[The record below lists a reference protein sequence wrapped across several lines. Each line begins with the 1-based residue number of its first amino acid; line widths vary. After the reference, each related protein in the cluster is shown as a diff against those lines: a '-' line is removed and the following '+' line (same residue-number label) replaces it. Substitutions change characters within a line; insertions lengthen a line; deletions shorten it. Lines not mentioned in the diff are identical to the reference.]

1 MKGFLMFHKQ
11 HFVFALISLFSTCLV
26 YGQSAQITGRV
37 SDGSGASVTNAKILV
52 VNTETGIERTATT
65 SADGYYTVPL
75 LARGNYTV
83 RAQMAGFKETSRKN
97 LTLDEGQNLRLDLGL
112 EIGQVSEKIEV
123 SGATP
128 LLETESPTL
137 STVITNQKIL
147 DLPTVGRNPLQFA
160 LLVPGV
166 RTAGS
171 YGDLP
176 VSAFGGGR
184 ASIAGGAAGVN
195 NYMVDG
201 IAAENF
207 TSGSLQTPLSV
218 DATEEFRL
226 IVRNPSAEYGRTG
239 GGIINLISK
248 SGTNQFHGSA
258 YEFLRNKVLRANDF
272 FANRAGRARQPLTF
286 NQWGATFGGPIR
298 KDKTFFFFNWE
309 EFKQRS
315 LATTI
320 RSVPT
325 ALQREGNF
333 SGTLTGAGALVQI
346 FDPLSTRVDPN
357 NAANRLRTQFPG
369 NIIPANRLSP
379 TARAVNAFYPAANT
393 TGALN
398 TNANNFFGAASSP
411 LDKRVFGLRL
421 DQYISPTRR
430 LAGRYT
436 WDKVTQG
443 VPNFYGNE
451 AEIQTSDLPLQR
463 HSAFVSYT
471 DSLRPNLL
479 FDVRAGLNF
488 YNPKRETRSLGFDA
502 TKLALPASLNGYMQ
516 VQSFPRFDMS
526 DMTSVGADQGDTL
539 VQSNKAFSYTASLTW
554 IQGKHTFKFGS
565 DNRVYQLNNTQ
576 GAAGA
581 SFSFNRGFTQGP
593 NPNTAGAASGFG
605 FASFMLGTPSGGQV
619 GFGAPVTETVKNFAI
634 FAQDEW
640 KLTPK
645 LTLNLG
651 LRWEIENGITDR
663 FGHISNFDPEVR
675 SSINNLTL
683 RGGLAF
689 PGVNGLSRGHRDVE
703 KTNYQPRVGFAWQ
716 FVPKTVL
723 RGGYSITYLP
733 TSGIYVGMDRTG
745 FSLNTPLV
753 SSIDGGFTPN
763 ETLANPFPNGK
774 LSPIGSS
781 QGALSL
787 LGQGISGNL
796 RNIKRGY
803 SQQTGLSI
811 QREIFRGWLV
821 EAGYMG
827 NRGVHLPGRRTYDY
841 LPLRFQ
847 SLGTQLQ
854 QLVDNPFFG
863 TISPNLA
870 LGQRQVTRAT
880 LLDQYPQFAGA
891 SGYATLA
898 DSTYHAATLRVE
910 KRFSQ
915 GLSLLLAYTYSKLI
929 DNNLGDGGSNFSE
942 SGDNSIRDWDNISI
956 ERSVSTNDLPQR
968 LVVSASYEIPL
979 PGGAAKVVK
988 AIAGGW
994 QVNAISSFQSGNV
1007 ISVTQNG
1014 TAFGS
1019 NRPDAVGDPS
1029 RENPTIDGWLNRAAF
1044 VNTAAFTVGN
1054 VGRNL
1059 PRTRTDGLNNI
1070 DFSLLKSFTVRERFK
1085 FQFRVESFNLTN
1097 TPTFGNPNGNI
1108 DAGAFGTIT
1117 GLAANSGPRNIQ
1129 LGLKLY
1135 F

>member
-1 MKGFLMFHKQ
+1 MTFSFSRLVLGL
-11 HFVFALISLFSTCLV
+11 ALLAPGLLLA
-26 YGQSAQITGRV
+26 QSAQITGRV
-37 SDGSGASVTNAKILV
+37 ADSSGAIIANVRLSIL
-52 VNTETGIERTATT
+52 NTETGVDRTTV
-65 SADGYYTVPL
+65 SNSEGYYSVPL
-75 LARGNYTV
+75 LARGSYRV
-83 RAQMAGFKETSRKN
+83 SAQLAGFKEVVRKG
-97 LTLDEGQNLRLDLGL
+97 LTLDEGQTLRLDITL
-112 EIGQVSEKIEV
+112 EVGQVSERIEV
-123 SGATP
+123 SGSAP

-166 RTAGS
+166 RTVGS

-176 VSAFGGGR
+176 VSAFGSGR

-201 IAAENF
+201 IASENF

-226 IVRNPSAEYGRTG
+226 IVRNPSAEFGRTG
-239 GGIINLISK
+239 GGIINLTSK
-248 SGTNQFHGSA
+248 SGTNQYHGSA

-272 FANRAGRARQPLTF
+272 FANRAGRTRQPLTF
-286 NQWGATFGGPIR
+286 NQWGATFGGPIK

-309 EFKQRS
+309 EFKQRT

-325 ALQREGNF
+325 SLQRNGDF
-333 SGTLTGAGALVQI
+333 SQTLTGAGALVQV
-346 FDPLSTRVDPN
+346 FDPFSTRTDP
-357 NAANRLRTQFPG
+357 ANPSNRIRDQFPG
-369 NIIPANRLSP
+369 NVIPANRLSP
-379 TARAVNAFYPAANT
+379 TARAVNDFYPQANAVGVT
-393 TGALN
+393 N
-398 TNANNFFGAASSP
+398 TNANNFFGVGSSP
-411 LDKRVFGLRL
+411 LDKRIYGLRL
-421 DQYISPTRR
+421 DHYLSPTRR
-430 LAGRYT
+430 VAGRYT
-436 WDKVTQG
+436 YDKTVQG
-443 VPNFYGNE
+443 VPNFYDNI
-451 AEIQTSDLPLQR
+451 AEIQTSNLPLQR
-463 HSAFVSYT
+463 HSGFVSYT
-471 DSLRPNLL
+471 DTLRSNLL
-479 FDVRAGLNF
+479 LDARAGLNF
-488 YNPKRETRSLGFDA
+488 YNPKRETRSLGFDS
-502 TKLALPASLNGYMQ
+502 TKLALPARLNGLMQ
-516 VQSFPRFDMS
+516 IQSFPRFNMS
-526 DMTSVGADQGDTL
+526 DMTAVGADQGDTL

-554 IQGKHTFKFGS
+554 IRSKHTFKFGS

-581 SFSFNRGFTQGP
+581 NFDFGRGFTQGP
-593 NPNTAGAASGFG
+593 NPNNAGAASGFG
-605 FASFMLGTPSGGQV
+605 FASFMLGTPSGGSV
-619 GFGAPVTETVKNFAI
+619 GFGAPVTETVKNFAV
-634 FAQDEW
+634 FAQDDW

-651 LRWEIENGITDR
+651 IRWEVEGGITDR
-663 FGHISNFDPEVR
+663 YGVISNFDPDAR
-675 SSINNLTL
+675 PTINGINL
-683 RGGLAF
+683 RGGLSF
-689 PGVNGLSRGHRDVE
+689 PGVNGNTRGHRDAE
-703 KTNYQPRVGFAWQ
+703 LTNFQPRLGFAWQ
-716 FVPKTVL
+716 FLPRSVL
-723 RGGYSITYLP
+723 RGGYGITYLP
-733 TSGIYVGMDRTG
+733 TSGIYVGLDRAG
-745 FSLNTPLV
+745 FSLNTPFV

-803 SQQTGLSI
+803 AQQWGLSM
-811 QREIFRGWLV
+811 QREVFQGWLV

-827 NRGVHLPGRRTYDY
+827 NRGVSLPGRRNYDY
-841 LPLRFQ
+841 LPQQFQ
-847 SLGTQLQ
+847 SLGTDLQ

-863 TISPNLA
+863 TIAPNLS

-880 LLDQYPQFAGA
+880 LLDTYPQFAGA

-898 DSTYHAATLRVE
+898 DSIYHAATLRVE

-915 GLSLLLAYTYSKLI
+915 GLSLLLAYTFSKLI
-929 DNNLGDGGSNFSE
+929 DNNLGDGGSGFSE
-942 SGDNSIRDWDNISI
+942 SGDNGVRNWDNIAA
-956 ERSVSTNDLPQR
+956 ERSVSSNDLPQR
-968 LVVSASYEIPL
+968 LVLSASYEIPL
-979 PGGAAKVVK
+979 AKSAPRVVK

-994 QVNAISSFQSGNV
+994 QINTIASFQSGNV
-1007 ISVTQNG
+1007 ISIGQNG

-1019 NRPDAVGDPS
+1019 SKPNAVGDPS
-1029 RENPTIDGWLNRAAF
+1029 AANPTIDAWLNRAAF
-1044 VNTAAFTVGN
+1044 ANSLPFTFGN

-1070 DFSLLKSFTVRERFK
+1070 DFSLLKSFTLLERFK
-1085 FQFRVESFNLTN
+1085 FQFRAESFNLFN

-1108 DAGAFGTIT
+1108 DSGAFGTIT
-1117 GLAANSGPRNIQ
+1117 GFAANSSPRNIQ